1 MKSENQ
7 KVAWITGGGTGIGKE
22 LTKLLANDGWTI
34 IISGRR
40 LDKLNE
46 VKRFRKD
53 KIVPIQL
60 DISSKSQCK
69 NVIKKIF
76 DKFKSIDL
84 VFLNAAAYNPGHLD
98 FSDLPS
104 LESVIDINLTGQI
117 NCLSYLMPHLKKKRN
132 GKIVFVS

>member
-1 MKSENQ
+1 MKNEHT

-22 LTKLLANDGWTI
+22 LTKLLANKGWTI
-34 IISGRR
+34 VISGRR

-46 VKRFRKD
+46 VKKFKKD

-60 DISSKSQCK
+60 DISSKTQCK
-69 NVIKKIF
+69 NVIKKIL

-98 FSDLPS
+98 FSNLSS
-104 LESVIDINLTGQI
+104 LENIIRVNITGQL
-117 NCLSYLMPHLKKKRN
+117 NCLSFLMPHLKKKEMV
-132 GKIVFVS
+132 K

>member
-76 DKFKSIDL
+76 NKFKSIDL
-84 VFLNAAAYNPGHLD
+84 VFLNI
-98 FSDLPS
+98 
-104 LESVIDINLTGQI
+104 VI
-117 NCLSYLMPHLKKKRN
+117 
-132 GKIVFVS
+132 VSASG

>member
-22 LTKLLANDGWTI
+22 LTKLLAYDGWTI

-84 VFLNAAAYNPGHLD
+84 VFLRL
-98 FSDLPS
+98 
-104 LESVIDINLTGQI
+104 
-117 NCLSYLMPHLKKKRN
+117 
-132 GKIVFVS
+132 